1 MTLSSQQEAD
11 CLLGI
16 WQRSR
21 ELPPEQ
27 RLEKLFL
34 DFFSPPLASDM
45 EYEITLRNVAMEMA
59 A

>member
-1 MTLSSQQEAD
+1 MTNQQEAD

-34 DFFSPPLASDM
+34 DFFSPLLPCPV
-45 EYEITLRNVAMEMA
+45 EYELQLA
-59 A
+59 AISEALCEG

>member
-1 MTLSSQQEAD
+1 MTNQQEAD

-21 ELPPEQ
+21 DLPPEQ

-34 DFFSPPLASDM
+34 DFFSPVPPGDV
-45 EYEITLRNVAMEMA
+45 EYAAILRNVAIEMSYA
-59 A
+59 